1 MAKGAAG
8 LSGLALLYAANVSVI
23 SINHSSNC
31 SAGRAL
37 SAGIDPTTP
46 ALHCSMT
53 NFGLL
58 IMNKGEAMTGKG
70 KLAKAAGSFDMRSP
84 VILKAI

>member
-1 MAKGAAG
+1 
-8 LSGLALLYAANVSVI
+8 
-23 SINHSSNC
+23 
-31 SAGRAL
+31 L

-70 KLAKAAGSFDMRSP
+70 KLAKAAGSFDMKSP